1 MNFKKNGVDSIL
13 MPKMKEY
20 GKQLS
25 IDIAKN
31 IAYQQ
36 ATLDEFVIGMNECDK
51 KGLINTKIVWNLSAF
66 VNIISIDLK
75 IITRDLA
82 LAEDDWSQRHYIRQ
96 AYLLI
101 YEFYYTYYNE
111 QKDYYILINEKL
123 NILELDSQKKEVVLE
138 LREYKKQNE
147 KTFHIIRNKTI
158 AHRDKD
164 VMLQIEMIEN
174 LNYSEAIDLITKF
187 DSILNKLGGF
197 MQGVIAIGMDNL
209 SKFL

>member
-1 MNFKKNGVDSIL
+1 MS
-13 MPKMKEY
+13 KMKEY

-25 IDIAKN
+25 KDIAKN

-36 ATLDEFVIGMNECDK
+36 TTLDEFVKGINECDK
-51 KGLINTKIVWNLSAF
+51 KELRNTKIIWNLSAF

-75 IITRDLA
+75 IITRDLV
-82 LAEDDWSQRHYIRQ
+82 LAEDDWTQRHYIRQ

-101 YEFYYTYYNE
+101 YEFYNTYYNE
-111 QKDYYILINEKL
+111 QKDYYVLINEKL
-123 NILELDSQKKEVVLE
+123 NIIELDFQKNDVVKL
-138 LREYKKQNE
+138 LREFKKQYE
-147 KTFHIIRNKTI
+147 KTFRVIRNTTI

-174 LNYSEAIDLITKF
+174 LNYSDAIEIILKF
-187 DSILNKLGGF
+187 DTIINKLGGF
-197 MQGVIAIGMDNL
+197 MQRVIAIGIADL